1 MILKECSLMPKLLL
15 ALLFVVFLHACKK
28 NELNASIEQIQIP
41 TNLRLNKVAFM
52 NSTIGFVVGG
62 DLFARP
68 LLLKTID
75 GGKNWIDIS
84 YLLNEEQKE
93 IFGVAVN
100 TFGEI
105 MTAGYGGTMY
115 VSKDTGSSFAYR
127 QHPSW
132 ESVQDIAFLNRD
144 TALWMVGVNLKK
156 GQMGYIDLKNL
167 TVLPSL
173 DERSFE
179 LSDIDV
185 VSEQDVYMSGYG
197 AVLHSADKGQHW
209 DFTTA
214 KNDYFKSMSWQDKD
228 HGIAIGY
235 GGSICKTNDGG
246 NTWEVIRNGNAL
258 FQKKKHW
265 LCVEN
270 NGLGTYIV
278 VGEQGECMLSRN
290 EGASWEVMSE
300 FTKEDLRG
308 LFFSDV
314 NTCFVVGTHGYLAK
328 LRID

>member
-1 MILKECSLMPKLLL
+1 MRNVFFFCFVLFSL
-15 ALLFVVFLHACKK
+15 HSCKK
-28 NELNASIEQIQIP
+28 NELNADVEQINLA
-41 TNLRLNKVAFM
+41 TDLRLNKIKFL
-52 NSTIGFVVGG
+52 NPQIGFAVGG
-62 DLFARP
+62 DLYARP
-68 LLLKTID
+68 LLYKTMD
-75 GGKNWIDIS
+75 GGKIWSDIS
-84 YLLNEEQKE
+84 TLLQAEQKE
-93 IFGVAVN
+93 IFSLDISAK
-100 TFGEI
+100 GELI
-105 MTAGYGGTMY
+105 TAGYGGTMY
-115 VSKDTGSSFAYR
+115 YSKDTGKSFNYI

-132 ESVQDIAFLNRD
+132 EALQDICFLNKD
-144 TALWMVGVNLKK
+144 TALWVIGVNLKK
-156 GQMGYIDLKNL
+156 GLMGYLDANNL
-167 TVLPSL
+167 SVSSTL
-173 DERSFE
+173 DSRSFE

-197 AVLHSADKGQHW
+197 AVLRSADKGQHW

-290 EGASWEVMSE
+290 EGKSWEAMSE